1 MRGLFTTSLLAA
13 SLAGVVLAHPH
24 ENGGK
29 RRKTLGF
36 GPDRPHAVF
45 KSSPYDIATSSFIP
59 QSISNDPFEVARVFV
74 DDLLRDQEANSYR
87 VRKDSYTDETTG
99 ITHVYF
105 RQVVDGVE
113 VADGDINVNIRDGMV
128 LSYGDSVRS
137 CAALIGVLLSSPSVL

>member
-1 MRGLFTTSLLAA
+1 MLPTLQLPDFPEIFAAGDAIAWDEQKQAGKLPNHTAVILA
-13 SLAGVVLAHPH
+13 
-24 ENGGK
+24 N
-29 RRKTLGF
+29 
-36 GPDRPHAVF
+36 
-45 KSSPYDIATSSFIP
+45 
-59 QSISNDPFEVARVFV
+59 
-74 DDLLRDQEANSYR
+74 LRDQEANSYR

-137 CAALIGVLLSSPSVL
+137 CAALLGVLLSSPSVLQGTFVWFTGPLAR